1 MIETPIPPSSP
12 QLQSLDLR
20 PSGGT
25 VVSID
30 DILVDDTG
38 GGNGNNGEDEPNDIA
53 AKVNKQMSIRFWLID
68 VSNTLYLLV

>member
-1 MIETPIPPSSP
+1 M
-12 QLQSLDLR
+12 
-20 PSGGT
+20 
-25 VVSID
+25 VSID